1 MNFPGASLACD
12 GRRVRISNHRTGFPG
27 SYRPPAPCL
36 RPRPPVRHQLSLL
49 WEPKGGVLHGL
60 MHKSGPQCSCHRS
73 VSAEPLTGAASPAVS
88 LPLRGLGGGGG
99 QGWTSMAS
107 PCVLGATTVQA
118 REGASPLRH
127 AWSTKPLLSQRSS

>member
-1 MNFPGASLACD
+1 MNFPGPLSPVTAEEFTSATTGQVSLAL
-12 GRRVRISNHRTGFPG
+12 T
-27 SYRPPAPCL
+27 RPPAPCL
-36 RPRPPVRHQLSLL
+36 RPQPTVKHQLSLL

-107 PCVLGATTVQA
+107 PCVLGARTVQA
-118 REGASPLRH
+118 SEGASPLHH

>member
-1 MNFPGASLACD
+1 MLFRSVASEEFASATTGQVPLAL
-12 GRRVRISNHRTGFPG
+12 T
-27 SYRPPAPCL
+27 APL
-36 RPRPPVRHQLSLL
+36 PLYHGPVKHQLSLL

-88 LPLRGLGGGGG
+88 LSLRGLGGGGG

-107 PCVLGATTVQA
+107 P
-118 REGASPLRH
+118 
-127 AWSTKPLLSQRSS
+127 